1 MPLSETHTQPW
12 KMPSAPP
19 NLPLCRA
26 LGVPRAWRKRRR
38 KRESW
43 LMPGILCFS
52 PEATE
57 ICRETSYSTE
67 VKALTQSGQPQLQFL
82 TWDFP

>member
-1 MPLSETHTQPW
+1 MPLSETRTQPW

-52 PEATE
+52 LKAME

-67 VKALTQSGQPQLQFL
+67 VKALTQSGQPQPVFL
-82 TWDFP
+82 